1 VVQLQIASAGSV
13 ACSCPRNVVVYCV
26 NEEREL
32 RDACMPAQGTE
43 LRIRE
48 TLGLAAASAKQG
60 DLEATMGHARKVLSL
75 DPGNEIALG
84 LLSGIY
90 MQLNL
95 RDRAESC
102 LREVLSAHPR
112 NVLARYQLG
121 LMQFEA
127 GQLQAALDTW
137 AAALEDDEEFMCH
150 FHSALALLQLKQP
163 QPARALLEHCA
174 PRIPRNHELYPRLQE
189 LLEQLR
195 S

>member
-1 VVQLQIASAGSV
+1 
-13 ACSCPRNVVVYCV
+13 
-26 NEEREL
+26 
-32 RDACMPAQGTE
+32 MPAKGAE

-48 TLGLAAASAKQG
+48 ALGLASACAKRG
-60 DLEATMGHARKVLSL
+60 DLEAAMGHARKVLSL

-90 MQLNL
+90 MQLNM
-95 RDRAESC
+95 RERAEGC
-102 LREVLSAHPR
+102 LREVLSANPR

-121 LMQFEA
+121 LSQFEG
-127 GQLQAALDTW
+127 GQAQAALDTW
-137 AAALEDDEEFMCH
+137 APALKDDEEFMCH

-163 QPARALLEHCA
+163 RRARPLLEHCA

>member
-1 VVQLQIASAGSV
+1 
-13 ACSCPRNVVVYCV
+13 
-26 NEEREL
+26 
-32 RDACMPAQGTE
+32 MPAKDAE

-48 TLGLAAASAKQG
+48 NLGLAAACTKRG
-60 DLEATMGHARKVLSL
+60 DLEAAMGHAKTVLSL

-90 MQLNL
+90 VQLNL

-102 LREVLSAHPR
+102 LRKILAVNSH
-112 NVLARYQLG
+112 NMLARYQLG
-121 LMQFEA
+121 LLQFEG
-127 GQLQAALDTW
+127 GQPQAALDTW
-137 AAALEDDEEFMCH
+137 APALEDDKEFMCH
-150 FHSALALLQLKQP
+150 FHSALALLQLQKP
-163 QPARALLEHCA
+163 QPARPLLEHCA

>member
-1 VVQLQIASAGSV
+1 
-13 ACSCPRNVVVYCV
+13 
-26 NEEREL
+26 
-32 RDACMPAQGTE
+32 MPAKGTE

-48 TLGLAAASAKQG
+48 TLGLAATSAKQG
-60 DLEATMGHARKVLSL
+60 DLEAAMGHARKVLSL
-75 DPGNEIALG
+75 DPGNEIGLG
-84 LLSGIY
+84 LLAGIY

-137 AAALEDDEEFMCH
+137 APALEDDEEFMCH
-150 FHSALALLQLKQP
+150 FHSALALLQLKKP